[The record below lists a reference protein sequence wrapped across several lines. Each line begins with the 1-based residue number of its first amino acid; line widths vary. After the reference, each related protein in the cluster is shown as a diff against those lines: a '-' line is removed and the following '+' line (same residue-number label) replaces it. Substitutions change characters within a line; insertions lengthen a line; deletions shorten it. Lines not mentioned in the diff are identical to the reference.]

1 MCWSGQERKGKGSPK
16 IMGKTDAGIEEHS
29 KPTHHT
35 FAATPPLRIC
45 TLSMTYTHGM
55 DFPSPLSCRCSSG
68 TMSAGHFM
76 VWCSLS
82 KEGHLELVVLM
93 VGDDIVQPLKG

>member
-29 KPTHHT
+29 KPTHHA
-35 FAATPPLRIC
+35 FAARPPLRIC
-45 TLSMTYTHGM
+45 TLSMPQTHGM
-55 DFPSPLSCRCSSG
+55 DFFLFLADAAAAQ
-68 TMSAGHFM
+68 SAGHFM

-82 KEGHLELVVLM
+82 KEGA
-93 VGDDIVQPLKG
+93 P